1 MPEATERRRETVVR
15 LPFEVDP
22 GLTLGVLWQ
31 GPGDRR
37 MRFAEGS
44 VVRAARTPSGPATM
58 LIRPRGGREIGVA
71 AWGRGADEAMA
82 AVPMLL
88 GAGDDP
94 DALKPHHPL
103 ITELARTHPGL
114 RMTRTGGVFD
124 ALLPAIVGQKVTGF
138 ESSHSYWALLRRY
151 GEPAPGPF
159 GLTLP
164 PAPEVLA
171 AEPYWRFHQLG
182 VERRRADVI
191 RHAAAVAPQLEAAA
205 RTTNASVEL
214 QRRLISLPGV
224 GPWTAAETAR
234 IALGDPDAVSVGDY
248 HIPNL
253 VSWALAGEARA
264 TDDRM
269 LELLAPYAGQRARV
283 VLLLELSGI
292 RVPRFGPRMAA
303 RSIAAI

>member
-1 MPEATERRRETVVR
+1 MPTATERPIEAVIR
-15 LPFEVDP
+15 LPFEVDVR
-22 GLTLGVLWQ
+22 LTLGVLWQ

-37 MRFAEGS
+37 MRFADGS
-44 VVRAARTPSGPATM
+44 LLRAARTAGGPATV
-58 LIRPRGGREIGVA
+58 LIRHRGRGEIEIQ
-71 AWGRGADEAMA
+71 AWGRGANDAI
-82 AVPMLL
+82 AVVPALL

-94 DALKPHHPL
+94 GALKPERPL
-103 ITELARTHPGL
+103 IAELARTHPGL

-159 GLTLP
+159 GLTVP

-182 VERRRADVI
+182 IERRRADVI

-205 RTTNASVEL
+205 GKPDESAEL
-214 QRRLISLPGV
+214 QRRLLSLPGI

-234 IALGDPDAVSVGDY
+234 VALGDPDAHRVGVAER
-248 HIPNL
+248 H
-253 VSWALAGEARA
+253 
-264 TDDRM
+264 T
-269 LELLAPYAGQRARV
+269 
-283 VLLLELSGI
+283 SGLGSC
-292 RVPRFGPRMAA
+292 PRPDTG
-303 RSIAAI
+303 